1 MPLNPRNAA
10 GGLHFLSFCNTPE
23 DSLVE
28 MKRGARSLSAA
39 ALGYQ
44 E

>member
-1 MPLNPRNAA
+1 MLLNPRNAA
-10 GGLHFLSFCNTPE
+10 GGLHFLSFYNTTE

-28 MKRGARSLSAA
+28 MKRGAGSLSAA
-39 ALGYQ
+39 ALVYQ